1 MKKLTS
7 AILSALVC
15 ASVLAPTVYAADRHS
30 EVFEIAYGTPEMDL
44 VLDDCYKNSTEVT
57 FNTDMGDANGSVYFT
72 WDEKNLYF
80 YVHIDD
86 STPCTE
92 SAKNGTDHNTDSIE
106 ICTSFY
112 GFDPTADSLTAKDVN
127 DIGDAQF
134 RVFRTKEFYDNTDLT
149 TNGLDSMYCGGY
161 AFYTDLEESSFVIH
175 DGGTETGYTF
185 EGYVAWGEELQ
196 TSDKPIGEGSVI
208 GIGLQINDDTNDD
221 GARDKKIYSINSDPT
236 KSMSTD
242 RATCGAFQLV
252 KASAE
257 APVEETEAETIA
269 EPETEAET
277 TAPETAE
284 TVEETVPA
292 VEEPVAEPET
302 VTEEVEAPQ
311 TFDGGLILAVTAV
324 LSAYGYTKCKKH

>member
-112 GFDPTADSLTAKDVN
+112 GFDPTADSLPAKDVN

-134 RVFRTKEFYDNTDLT
+134 RIFRTKEFYDNTDLT

-196 TSDKPIGEGSVI
+196 TSDKPIGEGSII

-236 KSMSTD
+236 KSMSTE

-252 KASAE
+252 KA
-257 APVEETEAETIA
+257 PVEETEAETVA
-269 EPETEAET
+269 EPET

-284 TVEETVPA
+284 TAEETVPA
-292 VEEPVAEPET
+292 VEEPVSEPET

-324 LSAYGYTKCKKH
+324 LSAYGYTKCSTN